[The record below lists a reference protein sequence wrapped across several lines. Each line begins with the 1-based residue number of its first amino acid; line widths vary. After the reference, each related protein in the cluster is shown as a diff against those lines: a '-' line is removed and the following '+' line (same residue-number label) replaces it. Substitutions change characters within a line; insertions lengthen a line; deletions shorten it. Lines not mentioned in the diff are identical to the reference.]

1 MEIIGRDNL
10 NLTTKQVKQI
20 IDLVGKEEMIETEA
34 RVEKILGTLPGLEAS
49 DEVASEDVTGSVVG
63 DKPDELLVDS
73 APEMNEGP
81 LESHIQAMF
90 SDQPMSDNSGEEKT
104 EYKVSDEGLEKV
116 MKDVLSK
123 TDAAEVNGVQQGGDK
138 SKQASKKQVPVSC
151 LIQGRLCTDL

>member
-1 MEIIGRDNL
+1 
-10 NLTTKQVKQI
+10 
-20 IDLVGKEEMIETEA
+20 MIETEA
-34 RVEKILGTLPGLEAS
+34 RVEKILGKLPGLEAS

-63 DKPDELLVDS
+63 DKPDEILVDS

-90 SDQPMSDNSGEEKT
+90 SDQPISDNSGEEKT
-104 EYKVSDEGLEKV
+104 EYKFSDEGLEKV

-138 SKQASKKQVPVSC
+138 SKQASKIKALEDNSVKDVSDI
-151 LIQGRLCTDL
+151 LGKMGKNEPSHEKDGEE